1 MFNDKQRNELL
12 QSIMCDYE
20 NKKLKMCVETKK
32 NDGPWEKRKLYS

>member
-20 NKKLKMCVETKK
+20 NKKLKMCVETKT
-32 NDGPWEKRKLYS
+32 NDGTWEKRKLYS